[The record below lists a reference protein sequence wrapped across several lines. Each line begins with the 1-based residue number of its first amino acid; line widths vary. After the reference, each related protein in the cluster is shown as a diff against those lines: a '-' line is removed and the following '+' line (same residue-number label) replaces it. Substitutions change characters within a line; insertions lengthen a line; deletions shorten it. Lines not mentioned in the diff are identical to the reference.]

1 MTKTAKLLILIFF
14 LVLFSTYSPNNIL
27 ENKSIIFPIK
37 KIEIQNL
44 RIIESKAIQI
54 ELDYLKDSSL
64 LFIQNEN
71 LQAILEKN
79 EFVKS
84 FNLKKIYPNTIKIFI
99 DEKIPVAIYFD
110 KKKKFFLFE
119 DGTLATYKN
128 ISNLNDLPLVYG
140 QKIKFKSFFLNLKKT
155 QFPLKNVKAFQYF
168 GIGRWDIVLK
178 SNKTIKLPVKNYLKS
193 LENFLII
200 KNNKNFTKYEI
211 FDYRISDQLILN

>member
-14 LVLFSTYSPNNIL
+14 LVIFSTYSPNNIL

-168 GIGRWDIVLK
+168 SIGRWDIVLK